1 MNQKAKPRCAR
12 RISDGR
18 WQVAMAGIPPAVIC
32 NSLQDAL
39 KTAVGIKEVPPGG
52 DEVCRLDARGHVL
65 ELIELGMSVEHIAE
79 SARVGCESVEAIISG
94 TASISMADVN
104 AMAQVEFALSDAE
117 ATALDLLHFT
127 SLGATIREAIAWC
140 RKRDGLSAQK
150 AWAAVPVVKQRM
162 EGLKS
167 A

>member
-1 MNQKAKPRCAR
+1 M
-12 RISDGR
+12 
-18 WQVAMAGIPPAVIC
+18 
-32 NSLQDAL
+32 
-39 KTAVGIKEVPPGG
+39 
-52 DEVCRLDARGHVL
+52 
-65 ELIELGMSVEHIAE
+65 
-79 SARVGCESVEAIISG
+79 EAIISG
-94 TASISMADVN
+94 TAAVAMADVN
-104 AMAQVEFALSDAE
+104 AMAQVEFALSDVE

-127 SLGATIREAIAWC
+127 SLGASLREAIAWC

>member
-1 MNQKAKPRCAR
+1 
-12 RISDGR
+12 
-18 WQVAMAGIPPAVIC
+18 
-32 NSLQDAL
+32 
-39 KTAVGIKEVPPGG
+39 
-52 DEVCRLDARGHVL
+52 
-65 ELIELGMSVEHIAE
+65 
-79 SARVGCESVEAIISG
+79 
-94 TASISMADVN
+94 MADVN
-104 AMAQVEFALSDAE
+104 AMAQVEFELSDTE

-127 SLGATIREAIAWC
+127 SLGATLREAIAWC

>member
-1 MNQKAKPRCAR
+1 
-12 RISDGR
+12 
-18 WQVAMAGIPPAVIC
+18 MAGIPPAVIC

-39 KTAVGIKEVPPGG
+39 KTAVGIEEVPPGG

-79 SARVGCESVEAIISG
+79 SARVRCEAVEAIISG
-94 TASISMADVN
+94 TASVAMADVD
-104 AMAQVEFALSDAE
+104 AMAQVEFELSDAE
-117 ATALDLLHFT
+117 ATALDLVHFT
-127 SLGATIREAIAWC
+127 SLGATLREAIAWC